1 MSATIEGRAV
11 ATMVASIADSS
22 VITTSDTNSRRRET
36 ARGGAVESE
45 VISGEVAFSILG
57 RDHRRGL
64 VRGTRRLAGPTG
76 GPLEEAPLRRL
87 ESNGTAVRDRSTSGA
102 DAHFPGREVRIR
114 AHSRRSGEGVLEPV

>member
-1 MSATIEGRAV
+1 MSATIEGSAV

-22 VITTSDTNSRRRET
+22 VITTSDTNRRRRET

-76 GPLEEAPLRRL
+76 GPWKRRPY
-87 ESNGTAVRDRSTSGA
+87 VV
-102 DAHFPGREVRIR
+102 VRIDGTEALR
-114 AHSRRSGEGVLEPV
+114 ALPA

>member
-64 VRGTRRLAGPTG
+64 VRGTRRLAGPPG
-76 GPLEEAPLRRL
+76 APLEERPLRRRHP
-87 ESNGTAVRDRSTSGA
+87 NRRCPRIPCRAWGAPGTAAAPCRWRTAGA
-102 DAHFPGREVRIR
+102 A
-114 AHSRRSGEGVLEPV
+114 